1 MQELHA
7 ALIALQQMDDDIAR
21 TQERIHEFGP
31 QFEALE
37 APVLSAQR
45 DLEAMRAKLEDL
57 RGEVRRLEGNA
68 AQKRA
73 RLRKY
78 EERLARAR
86 SPRDEAEVRAEI
98 DLVSKA
104 LDADLDDIMK
114 ESEQATRTD
123 LKVDD
128 LEKQVGRL
136 KAEIATRH
144 DELVA
149 ARTLVEDELAQL
161 RDRRENHALRLDQP
175 SRRLY
180 ERVRGGKSRLAL
192 APITDEGACGNC
204 FNILPVQEQ
213 SVVRRGE
220 TLHRCE
226 GCGVILYST

>member
-21 TQERIHEFGP
+21 TQERIQEFGP

-136 KAEIATRH
+136 KAEIAARH

>member
-21 TQERIHEFGP
+21 TQDRIQEFTP
-31 QFEALE
+31 QIEALE
-37 APVLSAQR
+37 APVVSAQR
-45 DLEAMRAKLEDL
+45 DLDAMRAKLEEL
-57 RGEVRRLEGNA
+57 RSEVRRLEGNA

-78 EERLARAR
+78 EERLERAR

-104 LDADLDDIMK
+104 LEADLDDIAAT
-114 ESEQATRTD
+114 SEQATRAD
-123 LKVDD
+123 LKADD
-128 LEKQVGRL
+128 LEKQVGKL
-136 KAEIATRH
+136 KSEIAVQR

-149 ARTLVEDELAQL
+149 ARAAVEDELALL

-192 APITDEGACGNC
+192 APMSDEGACGNC

-213 SVVRRGE
+213 SVIRRGE

-226 GCGVILYST
+226 GCGVILYAP

>member
-21 TQERIHEFGP
+21 TQDRIQEFTP
-31 QFEALE
+31 QIEALE
-37 APVLSAQR
+37 APVVSAQR
-45 DLEAMRAKLEDL
+45 DLDAMRAKLEEL
-57 RGEVRRLEGNA
+57 RSEVRRLEGNA

-78 EERLARAR
+78 EERLERAR

-104 LDADLDDIMK
+104 LEADLDDITAT
-114 ESEQATRTD
+114 SEQATRAD
-123 LKVDD
+123 LKADD
-128 LEKQVGRL
+128 LEKQVGKL
-136 KAEIATRH
+136 KSEIAVQR

-149 ARTLVEDELAQL
+149 ARAAVEDELALL

-192 APITDEGACGNC
+192 APMSDEGACGNC

-213 SVVRRGE
+213 SVIRRGE

-226 GCGVILYST
+226 GCGVILYAP

>member
-21 TQERIHEFGP
+21 THERIQEFTP
-31 QFEALE
+31 QIEALE
-37 APVLSAQR
+37 APVASAQR
-45 DLEAMRAKLEDL
+45 DLDAMRAKLEEL
-57 RGEVRRLEGNA
+57 RSEVRRLEGNA

-78 EERLARAR
+78 EERLERAR

-104 LDADLDDIMK
+104 LEADLDDITAT
-114 ESEQATRTD
+114 SEQATRAD
-123 LKVDD
+123 LKADD
-128 LEKQVGRL
+128 LEKQVGKL
-136 KAEIATRH
+136 KSEIAVQR
-144 DELVA
+144 DELVTARA
-149 ARTLVEDELAQL
+149 AVEDELALL

-192 APITDEGACGNC
+192 APMSDEGACGNC

-213 SVVRRGE
+213 SVIRRGE

-226 GCGVILYST
+226 GCGVILYAP

>member
-21 TQERIHEFGP
+21 TQERIQEFGP
-31 QFEALE
+31 QLEALE
-37 APVLSAQR
+37 APVQSAQR
-45 DLEAMRAKLEDL
+45 DLEGIRTKLEDL

-136 KAEIATRH
+136 KAEIAVRH

-149 ARTLVEDELAQL
+149 ARTLVEDELARL

>member
-21 TQERIHEFGP
+21 TQERIQEFAP
-31 QFEALE
+31 QLEALE
-37 APVLSAQR
+37 APVQSAQR
-45 DLEAMRAKLEDL
+45 DLEGIRTKLEEL
-57 RGEVRRLEGNA
+57 RSEVRRLEGNA

-78 EERLARAR
+78 EERLSRAR

-98 DLVSKA
+98 DLVSRA
-104 LDADLDDIMK
+104 LDADLEDITK
-114 ESEQATRTD
+114 TSEQATRSD

-136 KAEIATRH
+136 KTDIAARQ

-149 ARTLVEDELAQL
+149 ARTAVEEELALL

-192 APITDEGACGNC
+192 APITEEGACGNC

-213 SVVRRGE
+213 SVIRRGE

-226 GCGVILYST
+226 GCGVILYSP